1 MIFYFYIV
9 VFDICTRK
17 YLNKENDLHTV
28 NKKVVV
34 LLLAGIIS
42 SGLIYSHP
50 AYAHNFG
57 GDESASFLAKVAE
70 IRTEIGFIS
79 KHVSDSEAIDYYSDA
94 LGEYWNAN
102 DTKEMGERNTLL
114 QKEIPATLN
123 STINDARSGNQADV
137 NTDISQLNGYL
148 DEAIPVRIDKDK
160 LNNSTVQ
167 ALAVT
172 FVLKEV
178 LEKYG
183 DAINSTVDLND
194 MSEMNMNGSSMSG
207 NNMQMSVPVVDQLK
221 YENSIGL
228 ASAAQQMFNDLAA
241 KNPAQ
246 STPNEKISAAFTKLL
261 QDLNN
266 KANGNTIMMDVHMD
280 IQLAI
285 ISNYNIQTVPEFP
298 MPTLLVIISIMGV
311 IAITRFRSIKLRQ

>member
-1 MIFYFYIV
+1 M
-9 VFDICTRK
+9 
-17 YLNKENDLHTV
+17 
-28 NKKVVV
+28 NKKIVV
-34 LLLAGIIS
+34 LLLAGVIS
-42 SGLIYSHP
+42 SGLIYAHP
-50 AYAHNFG
+50 AYAHNFS
-57 GDESASFLAKVAE
+57 GDDSASFLAKVAE
-70 IRTEIGFIS
+70 IKTEVGFIA
-79 KHVSDSEAIDYYSDA
+79 KHVSDSKAFDYYSDA

-114 QKEIPATLN
+114 QKEILATIN
-123 STINDARSGNQADV
+123 STINDARAGNQAAV
-137 NTDISQLNGYL
+137 NTDVSQLSGYL

-194 MSEMNMNGSSMSG
+194 MSQMNMNGSSISG
-207 NNMQMSVPVVDQLK
+207 SNMQMSAPIVDQLK

-228 ASAAQQMFNDLAA
+228 ASVAQQMLNDLAA
-241 KNPAQ
+241 KNPDKSPYNNKA
-246 STPNEKISAAFTKLL
+246 SAAFTKLL
-261 QDLNN
+261 QDMNN
-266 KANGNTIMMDVHMD
+266 KADGNTIMIDVHMQ
-280 IQLAI
+280 IHPAL
-285 ISNYNIQTVPEFP
+285 ISTFNLQTHNESPVPEFS
-298 MPTLLVIISIMGV
+298 MPALLVIISIIGV

>member
-1 MIFYFYIV
+1 MH
-9 VFDICTRK
+9 
-17 YLNKENDLHTV
+17 N
-28 NKKVVV
+28 KVVA
-34 LLLAGIIS
+34 LLLTVVIS

-50 AYAHNFG
+50 VYAHNFG

-70 IRTEIGFIS
+70 IKTEAGFIA
-79 KHVSDSEAIDYYSDA
+79 KHVSDSNAIDYYSDA

-114 QKEIPATLN
+114 QKEIPVTIN
-123 STINDARSGNQADV
+123 STINDAKAGNQSAVSSDV
-137 NTDISQLNGYL
+137 SQLNGYL

-194 MSEMNMNGSSMSG
+194 MSQMNMNGSSMSG

-228 ASAAQQMFNDLAA
+228 ASATQQMFNDLAA

-246 STPNEKISAAFTKLL
+246 STSNEKISAAFTKLL

-266 KANGNTIMMDVHMD
+266 KANGNTIMMDVHMGV
-280 IQLAI
+280 QPVI
-285 ISNYNIQTVPEFP
+285 ISNYNIQVVPEFP
-298 MPTLLVIISIMGV
+298 MPALLVIISIVGV
-311 IAITRFRSIKLRQ
+311 IVITRFRSIKLRQ

>member
-1 MIFYFYIV
+1 VNNKIV
-9 VFDICTRK
+9 AF
-17 YLNKENDLHTV
+17 
-28 NKKVVV
+28 
-34 LLLAGIIS
+34 LLAVVIS

-50 AYAHNFG
+50 VYAHNFG

-70 IRTEIGFIS
+70 IKTEVNLIS
-79 KHVSDSEAIDYYSDA
+79 KHVSDSSAIDYYSDA
-94 LGEYWNAN
+94 LSEYWNAN
-102 DTKEMGERNTLL
+102 DTKETGERNTLL
-114 QKEIPATLN
+114 QKEIPATIN
-123 STINDARSGNQADV
+123 STINDAKAGNQAAV
-137 NTDISQLNGYL
+137 NTDVSQLSGYL

-194 MSEMNMNGSSMSG
+194 ISQMNMNDSSMSG
-207 NNMQMSVPVVDQLK
+207 SNMQMSVPVVDQLK

-228 ASAAQQMFNDLAA
+228 ASAAQQMFNGLAA
-241 KNPAQ
+241 KNPDK
-246 STPNEKISAAFTKLL
+246 STYNNKASAAFTKLL
-261 QDLNN
+261 QDMNN
-266 KANGNTIMMDVHMD
+266 KADGNTVIIDVHMQ
-280 IQLAI
+280 IHPAL
-285 ISNYNIQTVPEFP
+285 ISAFNLQTHNESPVPEFP
-298 MPTLLVIISIMGV
+298 MPALLVIISIVGV

>member
-1 MIFYFYIV
+1 M
-9 VFDICTRK
+9 
-17 YLNKENDLHTV
+17 NKRAV
-28 NKKVVV
+28 AI
-34 LLLAGIIS
+34 LLAGIIS
-42 SGLIYSHP
+42 SGMIYSHP

-57 GDESASFLAKVAE
+57 GDQSASFFAKVAE
-70 IRTEIGFIS
+70 IKTEINFIS
-79 KHVSDSEAIDYYSDA
+79 KHVSDSSAIDYYSDA

-102 DTKEMGERNTLL
+102 DTREMGERNTLL
-114 QKEIPATLN
+114 QKEIPATIN
-123 STINDARSGNQADV
+123 STINDARAGNQAAV

-160 LNNSTVQ
+160 LNNSTVH

-183 DAINSTVDLND
+183 DAINATVNLND
-194 MSEMNMNGSSMSG
+194 MSQMNVSG
-207 NNMQMSVPVVDQLK
+207 NTQQMSVPVVDQLK

-241 KNPAQ
+241 KNTDK
-246 STPNEKISAAFTKLL
+246 STSNDKISAALTKLL

-266 KANGNTIMMDVHMD
+266 KADGNTIMVDADMNLRPV
-280 IQLAI
+280 L
-285 ISNYNIQTVPEFP
+285 ISGYNIQVVPEFP
-298 MPTLLVIISIMGV
+298 MPALLVIISIIGM